1 MTRKTN
7 KTYKQTGSV
16 MNYVRKAALYHKKAS
31 WVEGKLHLG
40 AFITVER
47 HVNDQPNSI
56 CYHNIDWFTCFVDH
70 IPQILQACLRCDHCV
85 IKKKRNSFLKNAP
98 RNDFTV
104 LYGSKSVPE
113 LINHRRNVFPQ
124 LLAFEFLFLEC
135 GRICWWQ
142 PHSHTCSHIK
152 ISPHK
157 DCY

>member
-56 CYHNIDWFTCFVDH
+56 CYHNIDLFTCFVDH

-85 IKKKRNSFLKNAP
+85 IKKKKKLIFKKCTQEWFYCVIWKQKRARINQPSQDCVSSTSSFWIPFSRMWPYLLMAAT
-98 RNDFTV
+98 FT
-104 LYGSKSVPE
+104 
-113 LINHRRNVFPQ
+113 H
-124 LLAFEFLFLEC
+124 LL
-135 GRICWWQ
+135 
-142 PHSHTCSHIK
+142 T
-152 ISPHK
+152 HK
-157 DCY
+157 DLTS